1 MNILPGNM
9 RFGAGQPVKR
19 LEDQRLLTGKGQFI
33 DDKPEDGALWLHVLR
48 SPHAHAKIVSIDV
61 KAAKDMPGVEAVYTG
76 ADLVA
81 DNVGTIPTLSVFMR
95 PDGKPMTV
103 PPRRLLAHEIVRF
116 AGEPVAAVVATSRVA
131 AQTAAEAIAVGYEV
145 LPSVID
151 PVEAVKPGAP
161 VVWPE
166 APDNIVAVMSY
177 GDAAKVEEA
186 FAKAAHTVSL
196 DLVSQRLV
204 PSAMEPR
211 STIAEVE
218 KKTGRLIL
226 HVQSQTPGSTRDVL
240 AEAVLKRPK
249 ESVRVL
255 VGDIGG
261 GFGQKT
267 NLYPEDGIVAYAATK
282 LSRKVRWRG
291 DRTDEF
297 VGGTHGRD
305 LTSTGEFALDAKGR
319 VLAYRVRSLGGTGA
333 YSTGAGNIIPLVLG
347 PFVQSGVYDLPL
359 VHYEVKSVMTN
370 TAPVGAYRGAGRPE
384 GVFIV
389 ERLMDAAARQIGID
403 PRTIRKL
410 NYIKPAQLPY
420 TNAVGQIY
428 NSGAFAHM
436 LERASDLA
444 DWNGFSARKKA
455 AKKKGLLYGRGL
467 TSYIEWTG
475 GRAHTEKVSLH
486 ATAEGRVILHSG
498 TMAMGQGLQTTYT
511 QMVSEALGIPMDR
524 IDIVQGDTDLATGFG
539 SVGSRSLFVGGTALA
554 VSANDLIAKAR
565 EKAANELEAS
575 VEDIEY
581 RDGMFTVV
589 GTDKRIAVRDREG
602 EDGARLSVDSA
613 GEVDGPSWPNG
624 THICE
629 VEIDPET
636 GVTRVVRY
644 ITVDDVGVAVNP
656 MLVTG
661 QIHGGVAQG
670 IGQALY
676 EGVAYD
682 AEGQL
687 LTASYQDYCVPRAD
701 DIPPITLT
709 LDESAPCSTNPLGAK
724 GCGESGAIGGTPCI
738 ANGVIDALADRHQEP
753 ADTADADE
761 GLAGDPGRQGGRSCS
776 LRTCFRMRPSPWRRP
791 LPLTLIGSMDSGSP
805 SPRPRNDGEEGAYN
819 PAPSWRRCR
828 AGSPT
833 SRRRSCR
840 PGR

>member
-19 LEDQRLLTGKGQFI
+19 LEDPRLLTGKGLFI

-48 SPHAHAKIVSIDV
+48 SPHAHADIVSIDT
-61 KAAKDMPGVEAVYTG
+61 KAAAGMPGVEAVYTG

-81 DNVGTIPTLSVFMR
+81 DDVGTIPTLSIFKR
-95 PDGKPMTV
+95 PDGSPMTV
-103 PPRRLLAHEIVRF
+103 PPRRLLAHETVRY

-131 AQTAAEAIAVGYEV
+131 AQTAAEAIEIDYKV
-145 LPSVID
+145 LPSVVD
-151 PVEAVKPGAP
+151 PIEATKPGAP
-161 VVWPE
+161 AVWAD
-166 APDNIVAVMSY
+166 APDNIAAVMSY
-177 GDAAKVEEA
+177 GDAAKVEAA
-186 FAKAAHTVSL
+186 FASAAHIVSL

-211 STIAEVE
+211 STIAEIDKE
-218 KKTGRLIL
+218 SGRLIL
-226 HVQSQTPGSTRDVL
+226 HVQSQTPTATRDAL

-267 NLYPEDGIVAYAATK
+267 NLFPEDGIVAYAATK

-297 VGGTHGRD
+297 VGGSHGRD

-319 VLAYRVRSLGGTGA
+319 VQAYRVRSLGGTGA
-333 YSTGAGNIIPLVLG
+333 YLTGGGAIIPLVLG

-359 VHYEVKSVMTN
+359 VHYEIKAVMTN

-403 PRTIRKL
+403 PRAIRKA

-420 TNAVGQIY
+420 TNAVGQVY
-428 NSGAFAHM
+428 DSGAFAHM
-436 LERASDLA
+436 LDRASALA
-444 DWNGFSARKKA
+444 DWDGFAARKKA

-475 GRAHTEKVSLH
+475 GRAHSEKVSLH

-511 QMVSEALGIPMDR
+511 QMVSESLGIAMDR
-524 IDIVQGDTDLATGFG
+524 IDIVQGDTDRATGFG
-539 SVGSRSLFVGGTALA
+539 SIGSRSLFVGGTALA
-554 VSANDLIAKAR
+554 VSANDMIAKAR
-565 EKAANELEAS
+565 EKASNILEAS

-581 RDGMFTVV
+581 RDGMLTVV
-589 GTDKRIAVRDREG
+589 GTDRRVGLFEIAGKEN
-602 EDGARLSVDSA
+602 GARLMVDSE
-613 GEVDGPSWPNG
+613 GVVDGPSWPNG

-636 GVTRVVRY
+636 GVSKVVRY
-644 ITVDDVGVAVNP
+644 TTVDDVGVAINP
-656 MLVTG
+656 MLVSG

-676 EGVAYD
+676 EGVSYD
-682 AEGQL
+682 PEGQL
-687 LTASYQDYCVPRAD
+687 LTASYQDYCLPRAD
-701 DIPPITLT
+701 DIPPITVT
-709 LDESAPCSTNPLGAK
+709 LDESAPCKTNPLGAK
-724 GCGESGAIGGTPCI
+724 GCGESGAIGGPPCI
-738 ANGVIDALADRHQEP
+738 ANGMMDALSELGI
-753 ADTADADE
+753 TNMN
-761 GLAGDPGRQGGRSCS
+761 
-776 LRTCFRMRPSPWRRP
+776 T
-791 LPLTLIGSMDSGSP
+791 PLTPMKVWQAIRDAKSA
-805 SPRPRNDGEEGAYN
+805 RV
-819 PAPSWRRCR
+819 
-828 AGSPT
+828 
-833 SRRRSCR
+833 
-840 PGR
+840 

>member
-9 RFGAGQPVKR
+9 RFGAGKPVRR

-33 DDKPEDGALWLHVLR
+33 DDKPDEGALWLPVLR
-48 SPHAHAKIVSIDV
+48 SPHAHAKIVSVDT
-61 KAAKDMPGVEAVYTG
+61 KAAATMPGVEAVYTG

-81 DNVGTIPTLSVFMR
+81 DDVGTLPTLAVFQR
-95 PDGKPMTV
+95 PDGSPMTV
-103 PPRRLLAHEIVRF
+103 PPGRLVAHEVVRF
-116 AGEPVAAVVATSRVA
+116 AGEPVAAVVATSRIA
-131 AQTAAEAIAVGYEV
+131 AQTAAEAIVIEYEV
-145 LPSVID
+145 LPPVVD
-151 PVEAVKPGAP
+151 PIAAIKPGAP
-161 VVWPE
+161 VVWPD
-166 APDNIVAVMSY
+166 APDNIVAAMSY
-177 GDAAKVEEA
+177 GDAAAVEAA
-186 FAKAAHTVSL
+186 FAKAAHVVSL
-196 DLVSQRLV
+196 DVVSQRLV

-211 STIAEVE
+211 STIAEIDR
-218 KKTGRLIL
+218 KSGRLIL

-240 AEAVLKRPK
+240 AEARRKRPK
-249 ESVRVL
+249 ESIRVL

-267 NLYPEDGIVAYAATK
+267 SLYPEDGMVAYAATK
-282 LSRKVRWRG
+282 LGRKIRWRG

-319 VLAYRVRSLGGTGA
+319 VLAYRVRSVGCTGA
-333 YSTGAGNIIPLVLG
+333 YSSGAGNIIPLVLG
-347 PFVQSGVYDLPL
+347 PFVQNDVYALPL

-389 ERLMDAAARQIGID
+389 ERLMDAAARQIGMD
-403 PRTIRKL
+403 PRAIRKV

-420 TNAVGQIY
+420 TNPVGQVY
-428 NSGAFAHM
+428 DSGALAHI
-436 LERASDLA
+436 LPRASPLS
-444 DWNGFSARKKA
+444 DWDGFAARKKA

-486 ATAEGRVILHSG
+486 ATADGRVILHSG

-511 QMVSEALGIPMDR
+511 QMVAASLGVSMDK

-565 EKAANELEAS
+565 EKASNLLEAS
-575 VEDIEY
+575 VDDIEY
-581 RDGMFTVV
+581 RGGWLTVV
-589 GTDKRIAVRDREG
+589 GTDRRIGLFDIAAKEK
-602 EDGARLSVDSA
+602 GARLSVDSE
-613 GEVDGPSWPNG
+613 GEVDGPSGPNG

-629 VEIDPET
+629 LEIDPET
-636 GVTRVVRY
+636 GVSRVVRY
-644 ITVDDVGVAVNP
+644 TTVDDVGVAVNP

-661 QIHGGVAQG
+661 QVHGGVAQG

-676 EGVAYD
+676 EGVSYD
-682 AEGQL
+682 PEGQL

-701 DIPPITLT
+701 DIPPIVVT
-709 LDESAPCSTNPLGAK
+709 LDGSAPCRTNPLGAK
-724 GCGESGAIGGTPCI
+724 GCGESGAIGGPPCI
-738 ANGVIDALADRHQEP
+738 TNGVMDALSEFGI
-753 ADTADADE
+753 T
-761 GLAGDPGRQGGRSCS
+761 S
-776 LRTCFRMRPSPWRRP
+776 LNT
-791 LPLTLIGSMDSGSP
+791 PLTPLKGWQAIRDAKAL
-805 SPRPRNDGEEGAYN
+805 RV
-819 PAPSWRRCR
+819 
-828 AGSPT
+828 
-833 SRRRSCR
+833 
-840 PGR
+840 

>member
-33 DDKPEDGALWLHVLR
+33 DDRPEDGELWLHVLR
-48 SPHAHAKIVSIDV
+48 SPHAHAKIVSIDIQAT
-61 KAAKDMPGVEAVYTG
+61 KEMPGVEAVYTG
-76 ADLVA
+76 ADLLA
-81 DNVGTIPTLSVFMR
+81 DDIGTLPTLSVFMR
-95 PDGKPMTV
+95 PDGSPMTV

-116 AGEPVAAVVATSRVA
+116 AGEPIAAVVATSRVA
-131 AQTAAEAIAVGYEV
+131 AQTAAEAIAVEYEV
-145 LPSVID
+145 LPSVVD
-151 PVEAVKPGAP
+151 PLEATKPGAP
-161 VVWPE
+161 VVWAN
-166 APDNIVAVMSY
+166 APDNIVAAMSY
-177 GDAAKVEEA
+177 GDAAAVEA
-186 FAKAAHTVSL
+186 VFATAAHVVSL
-196 DLVSQRLV
+196 DLVSQRLI

-211 STIAEVE
+211 STIAEID
-218 KKTGRLIL
+218 KTSGRLLL
-226 HVQSQTPGSTRDVL
+226 HVQTQTPGSTRDLL
-240 AEAVLKRPK
+240 ADSVLKRPK
-249 ESVRVL
+249 ESIRVL

-267 NLYPEDGIVAYAATK
+267 SLYPEDGVVAYAATK
-282 LSRKVRWRG
+282 LGRKVRWRG

-305 LTSTGEFALDAKGR
+305 LTSTGEFALDARGR
-319 VLAYRVRSLGGTGA
+319 VLAYRVRSIGGTVA
-333 YSTGAGNIIPLVLG
+333 YMTGAANIIPRVLG

-359 VHYEVKSVMTN
+359 VHYEARTVMTN

-389 ERLMDAAARQIGID
+389 ERLMDAAARQIGMD
-403 PRTIRKL
+403 PRAIRKV

-420 TNAVGQIY
+420 TNAVGQVY
-428 NSGAFAHM
+428 DSGAFAHM

-444 DWNGFSARKKA
+444 DWNGFAARKKA

-498 TMAMGQGLQTTYT
+498 TQAMGQGLQTTYS
-511 QMVSEALGIPMDR
+511 QMISEAVGIPMDK

-554 VSANDLIAKAR
+554 VSANDLIAGAR
-565 EKAANELEAS
+565 EKASNMLEAS
-575 VEDIEY
+575 IDDIEY
-581 RDGMFTVV
+581 SNGWLTVV
-589 GTDKRIAVRDREG
+589 GTDKRIGLFDIAKAEK
-602 EDGARLSVDSA
+602 GARLSVDSE

-636 GVTRVVRY
+636 GVSRVVRY
-644 ITVDDVGVAVNP
+644 TTVDDVGVAVNP

-661 QIHGGVAQG
+661 QVHGGVAQG

-676 EGVAYD
+676 EGVSYD
-682 AEGQL
+682 EEGQL

-701 DIPPITLT
+701 DIPPIVET
-709 LDESAPCSTNPLGAK
+709 LDESAPCRTNPLGAK
-724 GCGESGAIGGTPCI
+724 GCGESGAIGGPPCI
-738 ANGVIDALADRHQEP
+738 ANGVMDALGELGIKTLH
-753 ADTADADE
+753 T
-761 GLAGDPGRQGGRSCS
+761 
-776 LRTCFRMRPSPWRRP
+776 
-791 LPLTLIGSMDSGSP
+791 PLTPMKIWQAIREASAA
-805 SPRPRNDGEEGAYN
+805 RV
-819 PAPSWRRCR
+819 
-828 AGSPT
+828 
-833 SRRRSCR
+833 
-840 PGR
+840 